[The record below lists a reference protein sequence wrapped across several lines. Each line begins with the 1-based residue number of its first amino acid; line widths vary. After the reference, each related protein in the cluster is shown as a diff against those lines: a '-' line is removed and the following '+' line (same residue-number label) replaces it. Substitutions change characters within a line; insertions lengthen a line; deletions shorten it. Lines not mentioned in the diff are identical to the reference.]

1 MWFFCFC
8 FFKDFDA
15 VSLSMG
21 EKIFPWHF
29 VAVYIPI
36 CSVFRIY
43 NKADVLL
50 LKIATDTSNV
60 LVEKQLIISCT
71 VHIAGSVLHMS
82 LAVARHVF
90 GQRCHF

>member
-21 EKIFPWHF
+21 KKIFPWHF

-50 LKIATDTSNV
+50 LKIATDTSNMCWLKSSLLFHV
-60 LVEKQLIISCT
+60 PFT
-71 VHIAGSVLHMS
+71 GSVLHMS